1 MEFHTKQASLPK
13 LKITDTHERRDS
25 LSSSR
30 TGDSGY
36 VSDPDISLSP
46 LELWQD
52 KGTSLL
58 YQSKSMIGLTNI
70 AHIGSALPFF
80 QHPLPIPNFDY
91 VGFEAPTC
99 AKSTR
104 PPKSTYAI
112 LIKRCGE
119 GRKAAGS
126 NKPKIT
132 SNPGCSLAVQGADKP
147 DW

>member
-13 LKITDTHERRDS
+13 LQTTETHERRDS

-36 VSDPDISLSP
+36 VSDPEISLSP

-52 KGTSLL
+52 KGMSLL
-58 YQSKSMIGLTNI
+58 SQSKNMIGLANI

-80 QHPLPIPNFDY
+80 QHPLPISNFEYIDF
-91 VGFEAPTC
+91 GAPTC
-99 AKSTR
+99 TKSART
-104 PPKSTYAI
+104 PKSAYAI

-119 GRKAAGS
+119 GRKAAGV

-132 SNPGCSLAVQGADKP
+132 SNPSSSLAAKSANKL